1 MSNFFFDTLPI
12 LIGLSENAKNFSLLL
27 GLGSLAVGIVSL
39 YAHKHRLDEVFETPH
54 SKSELQ
60 FEARKYRRRAIASSM
75 IASQGIMLAALA
87 FVDELR
93 TVAIFVSIILALL
106 VGILGIAMFD
116 FFSVGLNEIARK
128 DDKAREELVKE
139 YVRQR
144 KKLQQQKEE
153 NEEAQSDD
161 VSG

>member
-1 MSNFFFDTLPI
+1 
-12 LIGLSENAKNFSLLL
+12 
-27 GLGSLAVGIVSL
+27 
-39 YAHKHRLDEVFETPH
+39 
-54 SKSELQ
+54 
-60 FEARKYRRRAIASSM
+60 
-75 IASQGIMLAALA
+75 MLAALA